1 MKTNTKKKGNP
12 AKKLIPAA
20 GSLMVS
26 AVMLATST
34 YAWFTM
40 NKEVTVTGMEVKTKV
55 GDSLLIAS
63 STAGTSKETDDNFTT
78 GINQVVQAKLQPVST
93 VNAADAGFFYT
104 YDANADGS
112 KASLATNINYNAL
125 TNNTITINTV
135 DYKGYVDYVVEIK
148 ALNSD
153 SSAAK
158 ELRLT
163 GLNLLYDG
171 AVIDDNAYRVAVF
184 EQDLASGGA
193 AYEAR
198 GANADVIF
206 APSGYSYFG
215 TGDTAVDSVSSKDDV
230 TVNPSTG
237 WTKSIAGGADDC
249 IKLTFRLW
257 LEGEDDDC
265 YSSKFVELDKEWTL
279 DLRFDLASSSSDTS
293 TPAKV
298 TMIGSV
304 VRATATNAG
313 LATLSDASE
322 TPVSYAW
329 YEDAANSLPNTA
341 KGVTA
346 AQYTGTAGDKVYCV
360 ITTAKGTQ
368 YRTDTITYAPA

>member
-1 MKTNTKKKGNP
+1 MMKTNAKRKNS
-12 AKKLIPAA
+12 AIKKLVPAA
-20 GSLMVS
+20 GMLALS
-26 AVMLATST
+26 ASMLATST

-40 NKEVTVTGMEVKTKV
+40 NKEVTVTGMEIKTHV

-63 STAGTSKETDDNFTT
+63 STAGTSKETDDKFTN

-93 VNAADAGFFYT
+93 VNAADDGFFYT

-112 KASLATNINYNAL
+112 KASLATNVNYNAL
-125 TNNTITINTV
+125 TANTITINSV

-153 SSAAK
+153 SATAK

-171 AVIDDNAYRVAVF
+171 AVVDDNAYRVAVF
-184 EQDLASGGA
+184 EQDLSGSTYA
-193 AYEAR
+193 AR
-198 GANADVIF
+198 GANANVIF
-206 APSGYSYFG
+206 APSGYNYFG
-215 TGDTAVDSVSSKDDV
+215 DGDTAVKTVSSKDTV
-230 TVNPSTG
+230 TVNPAAG
-237 WTKSIAGGADDC
+237 WTKSITGGADDYT
-249 IKLTFRLW
+249 KLTFRLW

-265 YSSKFVELDKEWTL
+265 YSSKFVNLDKEWTL
-279 DLRFDLASSSSDTS
+279 DLRFDLASSSTDTT

-298 TMIGSV
+298 TMIGSA
-304 VRATATNAG
+304 VRATATSAG
-313 LATLSDASE
+313 LAALSDNNE

-329 YEDAANSLPNTA
+329 YEDAANALPNTA

-368 YRTDTITYAPA
+368 YRTNTITYEPA